1 LDECADANLKQI
13 RMRGLI
19 DSLRHEV
26 LLMAS
31 TTSARSSWTRWLL
44 QRWPTTLA
52 VALVAFILS
61 APEAERTSRRLS
73 RSCPW
78 ST

>member
-1 LDECADANLKQI
+1 
-13 RMRGLI
+13 M
-19 DSLRHEV
+19 V
-26 LLMAS
+26 S